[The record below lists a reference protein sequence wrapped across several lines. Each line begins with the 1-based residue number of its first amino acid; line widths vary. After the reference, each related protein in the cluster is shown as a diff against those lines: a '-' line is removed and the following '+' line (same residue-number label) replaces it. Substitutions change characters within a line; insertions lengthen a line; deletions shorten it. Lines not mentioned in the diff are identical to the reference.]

1 MHMADKKNIAALLQQ
16 VHKMTSVLDNIC
28 SYAYCKDL
36 AGKYTYVNADVSALF
51 QTSVQDIIGKDDSHF
66 FDLNVLDELLKN
78 DRKVIFDKVS
88 LVFEESNLIKS
99 TGKIHTYKTIKNPI
113 FNEIGE
119 IIGLSGIS
127 TDITMQKSLEED
139 NQDQKH
145 LLDVILNNIDA
156 YIYMKDA
163 KRRYRYVNRR
173 VAELIGLPAEEI
185 IGKLDT
191 DVVSPTDADYFW
203 QTDKLAFERNE
214 RVVINETLES
224 SDKKTQH
231 YLSTKVPFQ
240 LRGDMSTMIAFST
253 NVTELY
259 QLKEKFEQLANTDV
273 LTSIYNRRYF
283 FDNANREFNRAKRH
297 QQALAVISL
306 DIDHFK
312 AVNDQYG
319 HPVGDQVLIKIV
331 QLITPTI
338 RAEDIFARI
347 GGEEFSILLPNISLS
362 QSLQAAERLRDLL
375 DTNPILI
382 NKNIMLSI
390 KISLGVSV
398 LKASDNCFQ
407 DLYTRSDLA
416 LYQAKSQ
423 GRNHVSL
430 IN

>member
-1 MHMADKKNIAALLQQ
+1 
-16 VHKMTSVLDNIC
+16 
-28 SYAYCKDL
+28 
-36 AGKYTYVNADVSALF
+36 
-51 QTSVQDIIGKDDSHF
+51 
-66 FDLNVLDELLKN
+66 
-78 DRKVIFDKVS
+78 
-88 LVFEESNLIKS
+88 
-99 TGKIHTYKTIKNPI
+99 
-113 FNEIGE
+113 
-119 IIGLSGIS
+119 
-127 TDITMQKSLEED
+127 
-139 NQDQKH
+139 
-145 LLDVILNNIDA
+145 
-156 YIYMKDA
+156 MKDA

-173 VAELIGLPAEEI
+173 VAELIGLPAGEI

-191 DVVSPTDADYFW
+191 DIVLPSYADHCW
-203 QTDKLAFERNE
+203 RTDKLAFEHNE
-214 RVVINETLES
+214 KVVINETVES
-224 SDKKTQH
+224 PDQKTQH

-240 LRGDMSTMIAFST
+240 LRGDMRTMIAFST

-319 HPVGDQVLIKIV
+319 HPIGDQVLIKIA

-347 GGEEFSILLPNISLS
+347 GGEEFSILLPGISLS

-375 DTNPILI
+375 DKNPILI

-390 KISLGVSV
+390 TISLGVSV
-398 LKASDNCFQ
+398 LKANDSCFQ
-407 DLYTRSDLA
+407 DLYARSDTA
-416 LYQAKSQ
+416 LYQAKSR
-423 GRNHVSL
+423 GRNHVYL

>member
-1 MHMADKKNIAALLQQ
+1 MGMADKKNIAALLQQ
-16 VHKMTSVLDNIC
+16 VHEMTSVLDNIG
-28 SYAYCKDL
+28 SYVYCKDL
-36 AGKYTYVNADVSALF
+36 AGKYTYVNADVATLF

-78 DRKVIFDKVS
+78 DRKVIFNKVS
-88 LVFEESNLIKS
+88 LVFEERNLIKS
-99 TGKIHTYKTIKNPI
+99 TGKVHTYKTIKNPI

-127 TDITMQKSLEED
+127 TDITMQKLLEED

-145 LLDVILNNIDA
+145 LFDVILNNIDA

-173 VAELIGLPAEEI
+173 LAELIGLPAEEI

-191 DVVSPTDADYFW
+191 DVVSPSYADHFW

-214 RVVINETLES
+214 KVVINETLKLP
-224 SDKKTQH
+224 DKKTQH

-240 LRGDMSTMIAFST
+240 LRGDMRTMIAFST

-306 DIDHFK
+306 DVDHFK
-312 AVNDQYG
+312 AVNDRYG
-319 HPVGDQVLIKIV
+319 HPVGDQVLIKIA

-375 DTNPILI
+375 DKKPILI

-407 DLYTRSDLA
+407 DLYARSDSA
-416 LYQAKSQ
+416 LYQAKSR
-423 GRNHVSL
+423 GRNHVYL

>member
-1 MHMADKKNIAALLQQ
+1 MADKKKIAALSQQ
-16 VHKMTSVLDNIC
+16 VHEMTSVLDNIG

-36 AGKYTYVNADVSALF
+36 AGKYTYVNADVATLF

-88 LVFEESNLIKS
+88 LVFEERNLIKS

-119 IIGLSGIS
+119 VIGLSGIS
-127 TDITMQKSLEED
+127 TDITLQKLLEED
-139 NQDQKH
+139 SEDQKH
-145 LLDVILNNIDA
+145 LFDVILNNIDA
-156 YIYMKDA
+156 YIYMKDSE
-163 KRRYRYVNRR
+163 RRYRYVNRR

-191 DVVSPTDADYFW
+191 DVVSPSCADHFW
-203 QTDKLAFERNE
+203 QTDKLTFERNE
-214 RVVINETLES
+214 KIVINETIES
-224 SDKKTQH
+224 PDKKTQH
-231 YLSTKVPFQ
+231 YLSTRVPFQ
-240 LRGDMSTMIAFST
+240 LRGDMSTMIGFST

-283 FDNANREFNRAKRH
+283 FDHADREFNRAKRH

-306 DIDHFK
+306 DVDHFK
-312 AVNDQYG
+312 DVNDRYG
-319 HPVGDQVLIKIV
+319 HPVGDQVLIKIT

-347 GGEEFSILLPNISLS
+347 GGEEFSILLPGISQS
-362 QSLQAAERLRDLL
+362 QSLEAAERLRDLL
-375 DTNPILI
+375 DKSPIFI
-382 NKNIMLSI
+382 NKDIMLSI

-407 DLYTRSDLA
+407 DIYNRSDSA
-416 LYQAKSQ
+416 LYEAKSR
-423 GRNHVSL
+423 GRNHIYL

>member
-1 MHMADKKNIAALLQQ
+1 VGMADKKNIAALLQQ
-16 VHKMTSVLDNIC
+16 VHEMTSVLDNIG
-28 SYAYCKDL
+28 SYVYCKDL
-36 AGKYTYVNADVSALF
+36 AGKYTYVNADVATLF

-78 DRKVIFDKVS
+78 DRKVIFSKV
-88 LVFEESNLIKS
+88 
-99 TGKIHTYKTIKNPI
+99 HTYKTIKNPI

-127 TDITMQKSLEED
+127 TDITMQKLLEED

-145 LLDVILNNIDA
+145 LFDVILNNIDA

-173 VAELIGLPAEEI
+173 LAELIGLPAEEI

-191 DVVSPTDADYFW
+191 DVVSPSYADHFW

-214 RVVINETLES
+214 KVVINETLKLP
-224 SDKKTQH
+224 DKKTQH

-240 LRGDMSTMIAFST
+240 LRGDMRTMIAFST

-306 DIDHFK
+306 DVDHFK
-312 AVNDQYG
+312 AVNDRYG
-319 HPVGDQVLIKIV
+319 HPVGDQVLIKIA

-375 DTNPILI
+375 DKKPILI

-407 DLYTRSDLA
+407 DLYARSDSA
-416 LYQAKSQ
+416 LYQAKSR
-423 GRNHVSL
+423 GRNHVYL

>member
-1 MHMADKKNIAALLQQ
+1 MRWDVRMAYKKNIAALLQQ
-16 VHKMTSVLDNIC
+16 VHEMTSVLDNIG
-28 SYAYCKDL
+28 SYVYCKNL
-36 AGKYTYVNADVSALF
+36 AGKYTYVNADVAALF

-78 DRKVIFDKVS
+78 DRKVIFGKVS
-88 LVFEESNLIKS
+88 LAFEESNLIKS
-99 TGKIHTYKTIKNPI
+99 TGKVHTYKTIKNPI
-113 FNEIGE
+113 FNEMGE

-127 TDITMQKSLEED
+127 TDITMQKLLEED

-145 LLDVILNNIDA
+145 LFDVILNNIDA

-191 DVVSPTDADYFW
+191 DV
-203 QTDKLAFERNE
+203 
-214 RVVINETLES
+214 
-224 SDKKTQH
+224 
-231 YLSTKVPFQ
+231 
-240 LRGDMSTMIAFST
+240 
-253 NVTELY
+253 
-259 QLKEKFEQLANTDV
+259 

-306 DIDHFK
+306 DVDHFK
-312 AVNDQYG
+312 TVNDQYG
-319 HPVGDQVLIKIV
+319 HPVGDQVLIKIA

-375 DTNPILI
+375 DKKPILI

-407 DLYTRSDLA
+407 DLYARSDSA

-423 GRNHVSL
+423 GRNHVYL
-430 IN
+430 ID